1 MENKGFT
8 AAFFELQGRSRLLVE
23 GLVTLTEYSDE
34 RINMM
39 CRGNAVRVRG
49 KELKIALLGETKAM
63 ITGRIDGF
71 EFV

>member
-1 MENKGFT
+1 MTKDGFT

-23 GLVTLTEYSDE
+23 GLITLTEYSE
-34 RINMM
+34 SNIYMM
-39 CRGNAVRVRG
+39 CRDNAVRVRG
-49 KELKIALLGETKAM
+49 HGLQIALLGECKAL

>member
-1 MENKGFT
+1 MTKDGFT
-8 AAFFELQGRSRLLVE
+8 ASFFELQGRSKLLVE
-23 GLVTLTEYSDE
+23 GLITLTEYSE
-34 RINMM
+34 NLIYMM

-49 KELKIALLGETKAM
+49 RTLQIALLGESKAM